1 MFINGIPLVIIEV
14 KKPNNKDGMKAEY
27 SRMNRRLQESSFRRF
42 FNLFQ
47 LLIVSN
53 NQEYENDDP
62 EHLIG
67 AYYATHAKRHYR
79 FNHFREELQ
88 SEYIDHIADIDHHI
102 EDVII
107 SDSKQLESLKN
118 DAEYQTNIDK
128 NSPTNKIISGLLYPK
143 RLQFLLLHGMVY
155 VEEDSNGVKEIQKH
169 IMRYPQLFAAKK
181 TLQML
186 QNGKRKGVIWHTQ
199 GSGKT
204 AFAFYCVNILTQ
216 YFAQQGIV
224 PKFYF
229 IVDRIDLTN
238 QAAREFGKRGLKT
251 YKINSRQDLNADFK
265 TNIATRSGEK
275 EICIVN
281 IQKFSEDTKQENI
294 SGYNT
299 HIQRIF
305 FIDEAHR
312 SYNMAGS
319 FLPNLYNA
327 DEQSIKIALTST
339 PIIIPSN
346 RSGSLKNLDK
356 VSTKQIFGDYIH
368 KYYYNASID
377 DGYTL
382 KLMREKIKTTYQE
395 TIQKNIQHISQEL
408 QIKTGEIKAEEI
420 HQHPHYAQ
428 PLLDYVVEDLHNS
441 RLILDNQSIGGMLV
455 CVNNNQA
462 ALLYRLFLE
471 KYHNNPQSSVQS
483 AILVLDDSENITHSN
498 KNQDIED
505 YKQGK
510 IDLLIV
516 NKMLLTGFDCP
527 RLKKLYLDRKIKAH
541 NLLQALTRVNR
552 PYQDFRYGY
561 IVDFANIEE
570 EFNRTNQAYLLE
582 LKQAHQGF
590 LDEDEEDV
598 WNSIF
603 ISEDEKV

>member
-1 MFINGIPLVIIEV
+1 
-14 KKPNNKDGMKAEY
+14 
-27 SRMNRRLQESSFRRF
+27 
-42 FNLFQ
+42 
-47 LLIVSN
+47 
-53 NQEYENDDP
+53 
-62 EHLIG
+62 
-67 AYYATHAKRHYR
+67 
-79 FNHFREELQ
+79 
-88 SEYIDHIADIDHHI
+88 
-102 EDVII
+102 
-107 SDSKQLESLKN
+107 
-118 DAEYQTNIDK
+118 
-128 NSPTNKIISGLLYPK
+128 
-143 RLQFLLLHGMVY
+143 
-155 VEEDSNGVKEIQKH
+155 
-169 IMRYPQLFAAKK
+169 
-181 TLQML
+181 
-186 QNGKRKGVIWHTQ
+186 
-199 GSGKT
+199 
-204 AFAFYCVNILTQ
+204 
-216 YFAQQGIV
+216 
-224 PKFYF
+224 
-229 IVDRIDLTN
+229 
-238 QAAREFGKRGLKT
+238 
-251 YKINSRQDLNADFK
+251 
-265 TNIATRSGEK
+265 
-275 EICIVN
+275 
-281 IQKFSEDTKQENI
+281 
-294 SGYNT
+294 
-299 HIQRIF
+299 
-305 FIDEAHR
+305 
-312 SYNMAGS
+312 MAGS

-327 DEQSIKIALTST
+327 DEQSIKIALTGT

-408 QIKTGEIKAEEI
+408 QIKKGEIKAEEI

-455 CVNNNQA
+455 CVNNHQA
-462 ALLYRLFLE
+462 ELLYRLFLE
-471 KYHNNPQSSVQS
+471 KYQDNPQYSVQS

-498 KNQDIED
+498 KKQDIED

-603 ISEDEKV
+603 ISEDEIKQRLDEIEDVLWEFDCNNLEKFRQQIDHEEKETLYQLRNILQSAKELWHFLRLKKDQDNLGISNKKGAIFE